1 MSTSSQRLSQAMAVT
16 ANIHVNGLITQ
27 LEGNTRKY
35 VGRGSITAGGRQ
47 KELLSVTSVEGH
59 SIREQETWKEKC
71 TYSKLHTY
79 MEAKDQPHTV
89 VILHL

>member
-1 MSTSSQRLSQAMAVT
+1 MA
-16 ANIHVNGLITQ
+16 
-27 LEGNTRKY
+27 
-35 VGRGSITAGGRQ
+35 
-47 KELLSVTSVEGH
+47 SVEGY
-59 SIREQETWKEKC
+59 SIREQATGKEKS